1 MAQDTVF
8 EKNVYS
14 AVVWRSI
21 LQMSVSPI
29 DCGFL
34 DILAVSSHFISY
46 SEGRDGIFNYMVSFS
61 SCS

>member
-21 LQMSVSPI
+21 LQMSVSLI
-29 DCGFL
+29 DCVFL
-34 DILAVSSHFISY
+34 DILVPSHCISY
-46 SEGRDGIFNYMVSFS
+46 SEGRDGIFNYMVNFS

>member
-1 MAQDTVF
+1 MAQDMVF

-14 AVVWRSI
+14 AVVWSI

-29 DCGFL
+29 DCVFL
-34 DILAVSSHFISY
+34 DILVVSSHFISY
-46 SEGRDGIFNYMVSFS
+46 SEGRDGIFNYMVNFS